1 MSYPVN
7 DAKTVYIRVPNN
19 PEKKTVEISLTVPA
33 DKDVYL
39 KVDLLD
45 KSATTDIPV
54 KNNCMPSHCRI
65 CQVHYCPVYQEQ
77 AELYELSS
85 HIKEE
90 HVQKADDGDTIPG
103 HPNCKRGECAD
114 CHVVSCPIYLG
125 YEEEP

>member
-7 DAKTVYIRVPNN
+7 AAKTVYIRVPKDL
-19 PEKKTVEISLTVPA
+19 EKKNVEISLNVPT

-45 KSATTDIPV
+45 KSSRDIPA
-54 KNNCMPSHCRI
+54 NCNCSPSHCRT

-77 AELYELSS
+77 ADLYELPSP
-85 HIKEE
+85 IKGE
-90 HVQKADDGDTIPG
+90 HVQKTADDDDTIPG
-103 HPNCKRGECAD
+103 HPNCKRGECKD